1 MSGFILLVCMI
12 VLIVT
17 GEGNIVFWGVGII
30 AALFIAASV
39 GARFAGRA
47 GSSEKPR
54 TRIERPHYISED
66 EYECGI
72 CGKRFDSPLS
82 ACPYC
87 GVRFNR
93 TETDER
99 EYDDELEEEMDMDE
113 DIGL

>member
-1 MSGFILLVCMI
+1 MSGFILLICMI

-17 GEGNIVFWGVGII
+17 GEGNIVLWGVGMI